1 MFSSLYRLRNFLK
14 KYKKNQ
20 FLAIF
25 FLFISYFVTFT
36 KPYLIG
42 KVADA
47 IVSASYTK
55 EDLLTWLE
63 IFAFL
68 IVSNYFINVSWSFNL
83 FKNIYLIS
91 RDTRNDLMKKYL
103 GQFPRFFEKNSTGSL
118 MGKATNDIESMAEVV
133 GYGIMCI
140 FDAILFPIA
149 LLLFMANISWQLTLF
164 CLLVFIPFM
173 FLLLKI
179 NLKLE
184 DKFTKLQESFDQMN
198 EFTLESISSIKVI
211 RAFNV
216 EDVFMKNFSKEIH
229 NNMAKDM
236 DKNKILQLY
245 TPLSSAFNTIL
256 MTASIFG
263 GVALINKGAMTLGSL
278 ITFTLYVSNLS
289 WPAFALSDFL
299 SLGQEGKASINRIE
313 EVLAYNEDIVDREN
327 AIDLDQP
334 ESFSIKNLDFKYP
347 SADRLVLEDINL
359 DFKAGSTVILVGKT
373 GSGKTTLLKQ
383 FLRLYDITD
392 GDLYIND
399 KAIEGY
405 KRKSLIDKIAY
416 VPQENYLFSRSIK
429 DNIDLYRNFSTE
441 EIQDAVNLA
450 DFKKDL
456 DNFPKGLDTL
466 TGEKGVALSG
476 GQRQRIALARALIK
490 DAEILILDD
499 VFSAVDTKTEV
510 NIIRNLENLRS
521 GRTNIF
527 ASHRL
532 SVIKADDYVV
542 VLDDGKIE
550 AQGSHVEVYE
560 KSPWYRDQYDKQ
572 MMEGKNDQE

>member
-1 MFSSLYRLRNFLK
+1 MFSSLYKLRGFLK
-14 KYKKNQ
+14 KYKRNQ

-25 FLFISYFVTFT
+25 FLLISYFVTFT

-47 IVSASYTK
+47 IVSASYTR
-55 EDLLTWLE
+55 EDLLTWLG

-68 IVSNYFINVSWSFNL
+68 IVSNYFINVCWSFNL

-140 FDAILFPIA
+140 FDAILYPIA

-184 DKFTKLQESFDQMN
+184 DKFTRLQESFDQMN

-229 NNMAKDM
+229 NNMDKDM

-245 TPLSSAFNTIL
+245 MPLSSAFNTIL

-313 EVLAYNEDIVDREN
+313 EVLAYKEDIVDRDD
-327 AIDLDQP
+327 AIALDHAS
-334 ESFSIKNLDFKYP
+334 SFSFKNLDFKYP

-399 KAIEGY
+399 KAIEAY

-429 DNIDLYRNFSTE
+429 DNIDLYRDFSSD
-441 EIQDAVNLA
+441 EIQEAVKLA
-450 DFKKDL
+450 DLKKDL

-510 NIIRNLENLRS
+510 NIIRNLENLRA

-532 SVIKADDYVV
+532 SVIKPDDYVV

-550 AQGSHVEVYE
+550 AQGSHLEVY
-560 KSPWYRDQYDKQ
+560 KSSPWYRDQYDKQ
-572 MMEGKNDQE
+572 MMEGENDQE

>member
-55 EDLLTWLE
+55 EELLTWLG

-68 IVSNYFINVSWSFNL
+68 VVSNYFINVGWSFNL

-118 MGKATNDIESMAEVV
+118 MAKATNDIESMAEVV

-149 LLLFMANISWQLTLF
+149 LLLFMAKISWQLTFF

-229 NNMAKDM
+229 NNMDKDM

-313 EVLAYNEDIVDREN
+313 EVLAYNEDIVDRED

-572 MMEGKNDQE
+572 MMEGENDQE

>member
-1 MFSSLYRLRNFLK
+1 MFSSLYKLRDFLK
-14 KYKKNQ
+14 KYKSNQ

-25 FLFISYFVTFT
+25 FLLISYFVTFT

-42 KVADA
+42 KVADS

-55 EDLLTWLE
+55 EELLTWLGV
-63 IFAFL
+63 FAFL
-68 IVSNYFINVSWSFNL
+68 VVSNYFINVGWSFNL

-91 RDTRNDLMKKYL
+91 RDTRNELMKKYL

-140 FDAILFPIA
+140 FDAILYPIA
-149 LLLFMANISWQLTLF
+149 LLLFMAKISWQLTLF

-184 DKFTKLQESFDQMN
+184 NKFTKLQESFDQMN

-229 NNMAKDM
+229 NNMEKDM

-245 TPLSSAFNTIL
+245 MPLSSAFNTIL

-263 GVALINKGAMTLGSL
+263 GVSLINKGVMTIGSL

-313 EVLAYNEDIVDREN
+313 EVLAYKEDIIDRAD
-327 AIDLDQP
+327 AIALDHP
-334 ESFSIKNLDFKYP
+334 ESFSFKHLDFKYP
-347 SADRLVLEDINL
+347 SANRLVLEDINL

-399 KAIEGY
+399 RTIEAY

-441 EIQDAVNLA
+441 EIKAAVYLA

-490 DAEILILDD
+490 DSEILILDD

-510 NIIRNLENLRS
+510 NIIRNLENLRA

-532 SVIKADDYVV
+532 SVIKPDDYVV

-550 AQGSHVEVYE
+550 AQGTHLEVYE

-572 MMEGKNDQE
+572 MMEGENDQE